1 MNIVVFAASDLE
13 YNTVKATLTNW
24 KTNNCDQFLL
34 AGEGYSGENLVEL
47 FCTKM
52 GPKNAAEKS
61 RLALNRSKGELV
73 LITGLAGALAPEC
86 KHGDIVI
93 YNNCY
98 SLEAP
103 NNNSIQVSPLNKVEC
118 EQKLTTF
125 LSHQLR
131 SNNIDT
137 LQGDGL
143 TLSKVVCQ
151 AQEKLSLAK
160 KYNALA
166 VDMESYQILTAAK
179 EKQLPSTVLR
189 VISDDAQEDLPDLNA
204 AMNKNGD
211 VNNLKMVLQFAKHP
225 ILAARFLSNLN
236 KSISKLKSFLPKI
249 LGGNFANL
257 H

>member
-1 MNIVVFAASDLE
+1 MKIVVFAASDLE
-13 YNTVKATLTNW
+13 YNTVKATLTDW
-24 KTNNCDQFLL
+24 KTNNYDKSFL

-61 RLALNRSKGELV
+61 HIALKKSKGDVV

-98 SLEAP
+98 SLEG
-103 NNNSIQVSPLNKVEC
+103 SGDTLTQINKVNC
-118 EQKLTTF
+118 EQKLTS
-125 LSHQLR
+125 LL
-131 SNNIDT
+131 SNNLLLKNINT

-151 AQEKLSLAK
+151 AQEKLTLAK

-166 VDMESYQILTAAK
+166 VDMESYHILTAAK
-179 EKQLPSTVLR
+179 EKKLPATVLR
-189 VISDDAQEDLPDLNA
+189 VISDDAQGDLPDLNA
-204 AMNKNGD
+204 AMNKNAD

-236 KSISKLKSFLPKI
+236 QSVAKLKWFLPKI

-257 H
+257 C